1 MADIHVYFDMDGVLA
16 NFDNGV
22 RELCRKE
29 PVVQGHCSNAET
41 DALWGTISQV
51 PHFYAK
57 LEPIAGSVKMVRA
70 VYTEIGNR
78 CQILTGIPKPHRNVA
93 DAAEDKIDWVRRF
106 VSPDIQVHAVYR
118 AEKKRFCTG
127 SQDILIDD
135 YDKNIREWQKSGGTG
150 ILFVT
155 PEQTMAELQ
164 RILQKTISS

>member
-1 MADIHVYFDMDGVLA
+1 MTDIHVFFDMDGVLA
-16 NFDNGV
+16 DFDKCV
-22 RELCRKE
+22 RDLCRRE
-29 PVVQGHCSNAET
+29 PVVQGRCSNIET
-41 DALWGTISQV
+41 DALWDAISRI

-57 LEPIAGSVKMVRA
+57 LEPIAGSVEMVQT
-70 VYTEIGNR
+70 VYTEIGDR
-78 CQILTGIPKPHRNVA
+78 CRILTGIPKPRRNVI
-93 DAAEDKIDWVRRF
+93 DAADDKIDWVRRF